1 MEELEGLEARTTL
14 IDVAEQP
21 TIIPKLVAVLLLV
34 LFFLTACRTEA
45 EVTPERTVSGGD
57 PERGQRLVQDHGCTA
72 CHIIPGVRRPDT
84 LVGPPLINWSARR
97 LIAGRFPNQ
106 PDYLIEWIMTP
117 QELIPGSGMP
127 DLGVPESD
135 ARDIAAY
142 LYTID

>member
-1 MEELEGLEARTTL
+1 VEQEGLGAK
-14 IDVAEQP
+14 
-21 TIIPKLVAVLLLV
+21 KLVSRGVMQQPYFLKMGVLLLLV
-34 LFFLTACRTEA
+34 SLIVVGCRQETD
-45 EVTPERTVSGGD
+45 VTPTRTVPGGD

-72 CHIIPGVRRPDT
+72 CHIIPGVRRPDS
-84 LVGPPLINWSARR
+84 LVGPPLENWSQRR

-117 QELIPGSGMP
+117 QAMIPGSGMP

-142 LYTID
+142 LYTIE